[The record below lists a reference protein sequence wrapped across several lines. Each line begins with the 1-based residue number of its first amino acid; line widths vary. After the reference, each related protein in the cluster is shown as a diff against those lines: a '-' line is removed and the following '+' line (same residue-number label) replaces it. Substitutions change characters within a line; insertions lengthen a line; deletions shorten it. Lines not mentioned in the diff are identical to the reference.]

1 MRVNYH
7 ELIDAAVD
15 VLKNSYSPYSKLAIG
30 AALLTDKGIIR
41 GCNVE
46 NASYGLT
53 CCAERV
59 ALFNAVS
66 EGAKQFVAMAVAA
79 DVTNGPSP
87 CGACRQALREFNPK
101 MEIVISDLKGKYR
114 VTDINELLPESF
126 GQESLKQHEKHK

>member
-1 MRVNYH
+1 MRVNYQ
-7 ELIDAAVD
+7 ELIESAAIAM
-15 VLKNSYSPYSKLAIG
+15 KNSYSPYSKFAVG
-30 AALLTDKGIIR
+30 AALLTEKGVII

-66 EGAKQFVAMAVAA
+66 EGVKQFAAMAVVA

-101 MEIVISDLKGKYR
+101 MEIIISDIKGKYR
-114 VTDINELLPESF
+114 VTYINELLPESF